1 MEISRRSFLTGAAA
15 ATAGC
20 ATVPAE
26 SSATHDENLA
36 VLLSDIHIG
45 GKASDPNYQMR
56 KFIRTVDEILAM
68 RPLPANAVV
77 FGDIAFLFGRKAD
90 YEVSAPQFERLR
102 DAGIGI
108 VFGLG
113 NHDHRKAFFEQY
125 PNEADKSLVP
135 GYAVFELKMP
145 DVDLLMLDS
154 LWEDRSKLE
163 AYNPVPGMLEKP
175 VWEFLAKDLPARTR
189 PVLLC
194 SHHNHK
200 ELRYSGD
207 LGADRKDGPDA
218 KWTMLS
224 SIIKDAP
231 AVKGL
236 IHGHNHRWHA
246 TFMQFGYS
254 GPEVNRVVRSIC
266 LPSTG
271 HWGDIGYA
279 LLRTAPGRAVVE
291 LKEGDFYFP
300 SPVEPEKRPPQWDAT
315 VADHQGVRCTF
326 AW

>member
-1 MEISRRSFLTGAAA
+1 MDISRRCFLVGAAA

-20 ATVPAE
+20 AAAPKA
-26 SSATHDENLA
+26 SGASHDENLA
-36 VLLSDIHIG
+36 VLVSDVHVG
-45 GKASDPNYQMR
+45 GKPSDPPYQLR
-56 KFIRTVDEILAM
+56 KFTRTVDEILAM
-68 RPLPANAVV
+68 RPLPANVVV

-90 YEVSAPQFERLR
+90 YEKSAPQFQRLR

-113 NHDHRKAFFEQY
+113 NHDHREAFFAQY
-125 PNEADKSLVP
+125 PEEAAKSLVP

-145 DVDLLMLDS
+145 HVDLLMLDS
-154 LWEDRSKLE
+154 LWEDRSEPEK
-163 AYNPVPGMLEKP
+163 YNPVPGILK
-175 VWEFLAKDLPARTR
+175 KDLPARTR
-189 PVLLC
+189 PTFLC

-200 ELRYSGD
+200 ELRY
-207 LGADRKDGPDA
+207 AANPDPA
-218 KWTMLS
+218 KEQSTKWTLLR
-224 SIIKDAP
+224 SIVKDAP

-246 TFMQFGYS
+246 TFMQFGHS
-254 GPEVNRVVRSIC
+254 GPNANRVVRSIC

-271 HWGDIGYA
+271 HWGDIGFA
-279 LLRTAPGRAVVE
+279 LLRTSPDRAVVE
-291 LKEGDFYFP
+291 LNEKEFYFP
-300 SPVEPEKRPPQWDAT
+300 TPVADDKKPPQWDAT